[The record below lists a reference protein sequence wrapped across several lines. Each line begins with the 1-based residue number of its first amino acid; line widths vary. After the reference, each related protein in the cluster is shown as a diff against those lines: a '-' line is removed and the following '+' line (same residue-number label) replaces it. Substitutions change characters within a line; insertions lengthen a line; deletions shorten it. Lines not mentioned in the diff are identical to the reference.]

1 MSQVRRRQF
10 LIATGVL
17 LLEATNAVFSQDL
30 KSGKIYRIGCVP
42 GGPMP
47 PREHQWA
54 EFRKGLTELG
64 YVEGKNIVLEFRVP
78 QEGIRADDLIAD
90 LVRQNVDVMVVSNG
104 FHAQS
109 AKRISKTI
117 PIVLTGAVDPV
128 ASGLVASLA
137 RPEGNV
143 TGLSLYNSE
152 LGGKRLELLRELLPK
167 SRRIAILINRDD
179 PSNTPQLKAVQD
191 AGRSMKVE
199 IIPVEAR
206 APEDLRRAFQAAAKR
221 HAEGLIV
228 ASSGL
233 FYGQRTQIM
242 DLAQHGHLPAIW
254 PWESFGGFGALLV
267 YGPSDTDNYH
277 RAAYYVDRILKGAK
291 PGDLP
296 VEQPTQVKLVVNL
309 TTARTL
315 KLSIPKSL
323 ILRAD
328 RVIE

>member
-1 MSQVRRRQF
+1 MTTRRQIISV
-10 LIATGVL
+10 LGALVAIPSAAIA
-17 LLEATNAVFSQDL
+17 QDR

-42 GGPMP
+42 GGPMA

-54 EFRKGLTELG
+54 EFRKGLRELG
-64 YVEGKNIVLEFRVP
+64 YVEGQNIVLEFRAP
-78 QEGIRADDLIAD
+78 QEGIPADDIIAD
-90 LVRQNVDVMVVSNG
+90 LVRKNVDVIVVSTS

-109 AKRISKTI
+109 AMRISKTI
-117 PIVLTGAVDPV
+117 PIVFTGAVDPV
-128 ASGLVASLA
+128 GAGLVTNLA

-143 TGLSLYNSE
+143 TGLSLYNAD
-152 LGGKRLELLRELLPK
+152 LGGKRLELLRELMPK
-167 SRRIAILINRDD
+167 SRRIAMLISPNEL
-179 PSNTPQLKAVQD
+179 SSTLQLKAVQD

-206 APEDLRRAFQAAAKR
+206 VPEDLGGAFQAAAKR

-233 FYGQRTQIM
+233 FYGQRMKIM
-242 DLAQHGHLPAIW
+242 ELALKGHLPAIW
-254 PWESFGGFGALLV
+254 AWESFGGFGALLV

-277 RAAYYVDRILKGAK
+277 RTAYYVDRILKGAK

-296 VEQPTQVKLVVNL
+296 VEQPTEVKLVINL
-309 TTARTL
+309 TTARAL
-315 KLSIPKSL
+315 KITVPKSL
-323 ILRAD
+323 LLRAD